1 MAMLTFAAIASP
13 ASAWSTAVTPSSSS
27 VSPASGCNA
36 RAAAVAGMYR
46 EEGCVEDISPVAST
60 QRRRPR
66 ESQEPESEPE
76 VFFGTSDAEREC
88 LLAPLVKR
96 LRLSEAGAPGCLD
109 DMGDM
114 AVDCYSSAKVRSSP
128 STPPRLPLLTT
139 AYSPLSPTYS
149 PMSMVGF
156 DSFGDGSLDAATASA
171 TLMMAGTRRAR
182 RASPSPSPS
191 PMEDR
196 CQGGP
201 GGRGPGGDQL
211 SQAAWRAEIQRRA
224 LDEMRK
230 YRQAVRSCEGG
241 VNVRP
246 CPGF

>member
-114 AVDCYSSAKVRSSP
+114 AVDCYSSAKVRFD
-128 STPPRLPLLTT
+128 TTTT
-139 AYSPLSPTYS
+139 AAAYNRLFPTFANIL
-149 PMSMVGF
+149 PDDMVGF